1 MQRHDHQTAH
11 DAPHPRGPRRGRWGL
26 AALLATALALPP
38 SYLLASPTAGPH
50 TVQAQEYR
58 ISNRTSAEPRRGPF
72 DTALLSNGRTITPAG
87 KQSSLGDLP
96 LNVVLSPDGTHL
108 LVSNSG
114 AGTQSLQVVDAATG
128 GVVQTLP
135 YTAPASVFVGLAYSP
150 NGRRAYASG
159 GGSNVIHTY
168 AVAPTGTLSATD
180 DISMGVAGSQYPLLG
195 SGPWPVGLSLSPD
208 GSTLYVADNL
218 ANAVS
223 VVNTAG
229 ATVATTIP
237 VGSFPYT
244 TLASPDGRHVYV
256 SNWGD
261 GTVSVI
267 DAARNAVAATI
278 TLGASNTVGAATS
291 HPSAM
296 ALGPDGLLYV
306 ALSNGDGIAVV
317 DTATN
322 QVLCTISD
330 APYVRA
336 PLSSSPEGVAVSPD
350 GRFLYVA
357 NAGDDDVAVFSLG
370 ARGGDRQLGRIPTA
384 WYPTA
389 VVVGKDGRTLYVT
402 NGKGRGAGPNDTYFY
417 PDPTRAT
424 APITDA
430 VSGYNDGYC
439 TCAFDRYTGSMIQG
453 TLSTIPVPSW
463 GLLHL
468 YTAEV
473 AIDNHERGDTGDR
486 GRPGHRM
493 LLPGG
498 ASPIKHVIYI
508 IKENRSYDQVFGD
521 EPIGDGDASLTLFP
535 RANTPNLHALAERFG
550 LLDNFYAD
558 AEVSADGHNW
568 TDSANAS
575 DYNEKMWPQDYSPGV
590 GRNRGYDF
598 EGDSTINLS
607 PGGYLWDA
615 AAAAGISYRDYGEFY
630 AFTTTAPSTITAGSA
645 CAGPVATS
653 YIGYT
658 LPSGSV
664 LCLPPSSVNP
674 TTTPN
679 LVGHID
685 PQFRGYDLRYSDL
698 DRVSEWAREFNQFV
712 ASGTLP
718 QLEILRLPNDHT
730 AGTRPGFPTP
740 QAYVAQ
746 NDAAVGRVVEIVSR
760 SPYWKDTAI
769 FVTEDDAQN
778 GPDHVDAHRTES
790 LVISPYTA
798 RSYPHVDHTLY
809 DTAAM
814 VRTIELILGLPPLSH
829 YDANAL
835 PMWRAFTSAPNC
847 GPYGALSA
855 AIPVTRTNTL
865 STYGAHLSALMDF
878 SREDRAPAD
887 ALNRVLWHAIKGAHT
902 PYPAIADGGG
912 HMARRDAD

>member
-1 MQRHDHQTAH
+1 I
-11 DAPHPRGPRRGRWGL
+11 
-26 AALLATALALPP
+26 
-38 SYLLASPTAGPH
+38 PTYD
-50 TVQAQEYR
+50 V
-58 ISNRTSAEPRRGPF
+58 
-72 DTALLSNGRTITPAG
+72 
-87 KQSSLGDLP
+87 
-96 LNVVLSPDGTHL
+96 
-108 LVSNSG
+108 
-114 AGTQSLQVVDAATG
+114 
-128 GVVQTLP
+128 
-135 YTAPASVFVGLAYSP
+135 APA
-150 NGRRAYASG
+150 
-159 GGSNVIHTY
+159 
-168 AVAPTGTLSATD
+168 GTLSATD
-180 DISMGVAGSQYPLLG
+180 DISMGVAGSHYPLLG
-195 SGPWPVGLSLSPD
+195 SGPWPVGLSVSPN

-267 DAARNAVAATI
+267 DAARNAVAAPI

-322 QVLCTISD
+322 RALRTLAD
-330 APYVRA
+330 APHVRS
-336 PLSSSPEGVAVSPD
+336 PLSSSPEGLAVSPD

-357 NAGDDDVAVFSLG
+357 NAGDDAVAVFSLG
-370 ARGGDRQLGRIPTA
+370 DRDDPGDRDDLGDRDDDEQQLGRIPTA

-417 PDPTRAT
+417 PNPTRT
-424 APITDA
+424 TSPIIDA
-430 VSGYNDGYC
+430 ASGYNDGYC

-453 TLSTIPVPSW
+453 TLSTIPVPSQR
-463 GLLHL
+463 LLRL
-468 YTAEV
+468 DSAEV
-473 AIDNHERGDTGDR
+473 ALNNHEDGDTEDRDTGDQR
-486 GRPGHRM
+486 RPGNPIP
-493 LLPGG
+493 LSGG
-498 ASPIKHVIYI
+498 TSPIKHVIYI
-508 IKENRSYDQVFGD
+508 IKENRTYDQVFGD

-630 AFTTTAPSTITAGSA
+630 AFTTTAPTTITAGSP

-653 YIGYT
+653 YIGHT
-658 LPSGSV
+658 LPPGSV

-679 LVGHID
+679 LVGQID
-685 PQFRGYDLRYSDL
+685 PHFRSYDLRYSDD

-712 ASGTLP
+712 MSGILP

-740 QAYVAQ
+740 QAFVAQ
-746 NDAAVGRVVEIVSR
+746 NDAAVGRVVDIVSH
-760 SPYWKDTAI
+760 SPYWKDTAL
-769 FVTEDDAQN
+769 FLTEDDAQN

-798 RSYPHVDHTLY
+798 RTDPYVDHTLY

-814 VRTIELILGLPPLSH
+814 VRTIELILGLPPLSQF
-829 YDANAL
+829 DANAT
-835 PMWRAFTSAPNC
+835 PMWRAFTSSPDL
-847 GPYGALSA
+847 GPYSELSEP
-855 AIPVTRTNTL
+855 IPVTLTNTL
-865 STYGAHLSALMDF
+865 RAYGAHASALMDL
-878 SREDRAPAD
+878 SRED
-887 ALNRVLWHAIKGAHT
+887 
-902 PYPAIADGGG
+902 
-912 HMARRDAD
+912 

>member
-1 MQRHDHQTAH
+1 M
-11 DAPHPRGPRRGRWGL
+11 
-26 AALLATALALPP
+26 
-38 SYLLASPTAGPH
+38 AGPH
-50 TVQAQEYR
+50 TAQAREYR
-58 ISNRTSAEPRRGPF
+58 ISNRTSAEPGRGPF
-72 DTALLSNGRTITPAG
+72 DTALLINGRTITPAG
-87 KQSSLGDLP
+87 TQSSLGDLP
-96 LNVVLSPDGTHL
+96 LNAVLSPDGTHL

-114 AGTQSLQVVDAATG
+114 AGMQSLQVVDAATG

-150 NGRRAYASG
+150 DGRRAYASG

-168 AVAPTGTLSATD
+168 DVAPTGTLSATD
-180 DISMGVAGSQYPLLG
+180 DISMGVAGSHYPLLG
-195 SGPWPVGLSLSPD
+195 SGPWPVGLSVSPD

-229 ATVATTIP
+229 ATVAAAIP

-244 TLASPDGRHVYV
+244 TLASADGRHVYV

-261 GTVSVI
+261 GTVSVL
-267 DAARNAVAATI
+267 DAARHTVAATI
-278 TLGASNTVGAATS
+278 TVGASSTVGAATS

-296 ALGPDGLLYV
+296 ALGADGLLYV

-322 QVLCTISD
+322 RVLRTLSD
-330 APYVRA
+330 APHVRS
-336 PLSSSPEGVAVSPD
+336 PLSSSPEGLAVSPD

-370 ARGGDRQLGRIPTA
+370 DRGDDEQQLGRIPTA

-402 NGKGRGAGPNDTYFY
+402 NGKGRGAGPNDTFYY
-417 PDPTRAT
+417 PDPTRT
-424 APITDA
+424 NPPIIDA
-430 VSGYNDGYC
+430 VTGYNDGYC
-439 TCAFDRYTGSMIQG
+439 TCAFDRYTGSMIEG
-453 TLSTIPVPSW
+453 TLSTVPVPSRRR
-463 GLLHL
+463 LRL

-473 AIDNHERGDTGDR
+473 ALNNHEDGDVEDGDTEDGDTDDR
-486 GRPGHRM
+486 RRPGNPIP
-493 LLPGG
+493 LSGG
-498 ASPIKHVIYI
+498 TSPIKHVIYV
-508 IKENRSYDQVFGD
+508 IKENRTYDQVLGD

-575 DYNEKMWPQDYSPGV
+575 DYNEKMWPQDYSPGITR
-590 GRNRGYDF
+590 RNRGYDF

-630 AFTTTAPSTITAGSA
+630 AFTTTAPTTSTAGSP

-653 YIGYT
+653 YVGHT
-658 LPSGSV
+658 LPPGSV

-679 LVGHID
+679 LVGHVD

-746 NDAAVGRVVEIVSR
+746 NDAAVGRVVDIVSH

-790 LVISPYTA
+790 VVISPYTA
-798 RSYPHVDHTLY
+798 RSDPYVDHTLY

-814 VRTIELILGLPPLSH
+814 VRTIELILGLPPLSQ
-829 YDANAL
+829 YDANAM
-835 PMWRAFTSAPNC
+835 PMWRAFTSSPDLR
-847 GPYGALSA
+847 PYSELSES
-855 AIPVTRTNTL
+855 IPVTLTNTL
-865 STYGAHLSALMDF
+865 RAYGAHASVLMDF
-878 SREDRAPAD
+878 SREDRAPED
-887 ALNRVLWHAIKGAHT
+887 ALNRVLWHAIKGAHA
-902 PYPAIADGGG
+902 PYPAITDGSGRVA
-912 HMARRDAD
+912 HRDAD